1 MAKVL
6 VPLANGFEEI
16 EAMSI
21 IDVLSRA
28 GIEVV
33 VAGLEKREVEGS
45 NTGLKVIAH
54 TVLDEVDVD
63 TLDMVVL
70 PGGLPGAEYLAKSDK
85 VKSIIKALN
94 EKNKPV
100 GAICAAPWALKEAGV
115 LEGVKH
121 TNYPGFESHTGKDG
135 YIADQKVV
143 IDGNVVT
150 SRGPGTAMCFALEI
164 VKMLQG
170 EETYN
175 QLREGL
181 LADFC

>member
-33 VAGLEKREVEGS
+33 VAGLKKREVEGS

-54 TVLDEVDVD
+54 TVLDEVDVSS
-63 TLDMVVL
+63 LDMIVL
-70 PGGLPGAEYLAKSDK
+70 PGGLPGSEHLAKSDK
-85 VKSIIKALN
+85 VKAIINELN
-94 EKNKPV
+94 AKNKPV

-115 LEGVKH
+115 LEGKQH
-121 TNYPGFESHTGKDG
+121 TNYPGFESHTGKEG
-135 YIADQKVV
+135 YVADKKVV

-150 SRGPGTAMCFALEI
+150 SRGPGTAICFALEI
-164 VKMLQG
+164 VKMLVND
-170 EETYN
+170 ETYN
-175 QLREGL
+175 QLKEGL

>member
-54 TVLDEVDVD
+54 TVLDEVDVES
-63 TLDMVVL
+63 LDMVVL
-70 PGGLPGAEYLAKSDK
+70 PGGLPGSEYLAKSEK
-85 VKSIIKALN
+85 VKSIIKTLSG
-94 EKNKPV
+94 KNKPV

-115 LEGVKH
+115 LEGKKH

-143 IDGNVVT
+143 IDDNVVT
-150 SRGPGTAMCFALEI
+150 SRGPGTAICFALEI

-175 QLREGL
+175 QLKEGL

>member
-54 TVLDEVDVD
+54 TVLDEVDVES
-63 TLDMVVL
+63 LDMVVL
-70 PGGLPGAEYLAKSDK
+70 PGGLPGSEYLAKSEK
-85 VKSIIKALN
+85 VKSIIKALS

-100 GAICAAPWALKEAGV
+100 GAICAAPWALKEAGI
-115 LEGVKH
+115 LEGKKH

-143 IDGNVVT
+143 IDDNVVT
-150 SRGPGTAMCFALEI
+150 SRGPGTAICFALEI

>member
-54 TVLDEVDVD
+54 TVLDEVDVSS
-63 TLDMVVL
+63 LDMIVL
-70 PGGLPGAEYLAKSDK
+70 PGGLPGSEHLAKSEK
-85 VKSIIKALN
+85 VKSIIKELN
-94 EKNKPV
+94 ESGKPV

-115 LEGVKH
+115 LDGKKH
-121 TNYPGFESHTGKDG
+121 TNYPGFESYTGKED
-135 YIADQKVV
+135 YVDDQKVV
-143 IDGNVVT
+143 LDGKVMT
-150 SRGPGTAMCFALEI
+150 SRGPGTAICFGLEI
-164 VKMLQG
+164 VKLLKG
-170 EETYN
+170 EETYK
-175 QLREGL
+175 QLKEGL
-181 LADFC
+181 LADYC

>member
-54 TVLDEVDVD
+54 TVLDEVDVES
-63 TLDMVVL
+63 LDMVVL
-70 PGGLPGAEYLAKSDK
+70 PGGLPGSEYLAKSEK
-85 VKSIIKALN
+85 VKSIIKALS

-115 LEGVKH
+115 LEGKKH

-135 YIADQKVV
+135 YVADQKVV
-143 IDGNVVT
+143 IDDNVVT
-150 SRGPGTAMCFALEI
+150 SRGPGTAICFALEI